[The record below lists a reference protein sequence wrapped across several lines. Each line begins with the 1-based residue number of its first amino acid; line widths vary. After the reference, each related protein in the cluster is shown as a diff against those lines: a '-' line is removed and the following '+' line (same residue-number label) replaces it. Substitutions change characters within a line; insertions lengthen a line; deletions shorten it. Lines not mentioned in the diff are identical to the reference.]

1 MKRELKIGKEEHC
14 VKKKTIVKHR
24 ADFSTTAKSPGHKL
38 SICLGLARDFIIGA
52 NYRKVLCFKTFS
64 KVLQVLA

>member
-14 VKKKTIVKHR
+14 VKKDYCKHR